1 MKKIWRA
8 VRDFFYEASQ
18 QKLTEVIDDVEFE
31 AIPNDDMKL
40 NVIGAVKIQAM
51 FLDIAFVF
59 MMDDL
64 YILQKDM
71 EESCKK
77 THDLDQEEIDILI
90 DKRDK
95 ITSMI
100 KKARKDFPDFVD
112 ANYRPEMKVVM
123 RDIIKKDLLISTHR
137 ETLKAIWLD
146 HNTSTLQKCN
156 THLLLVKRKILDEFV
171 TNKVIEQASTGDIDF
186 STGTSGQKNEMDTK
200 GNQPKADEKQST
212 LDFGTKK

>member
-1 MKKIWRA
+1 MKKIWIA

-71 EESCKK
+71 EDSCKK
-77 THDLDQEEIDILI
+77 TQDLDQEEIDILI

-146 HNTSTLQKCN
+146 HNTSTLQKAN

-171 TNKVIEQASTGDIDF
+171 TNKVIEQASTSDIDF
-186 STGTSGQKNEMDTK
+186 STGTSGQKNEMDNK